1 MDNLRRLRKEM
12 GMTQEDLERETGI
25 SQAMISAFENGEGGL
40 TMGRILSLAERM
52 GTSVDYLLNRTDV
65 EAPYPPG
72 SARGNLRKLRRRAHL
87 TQLGMEVRTRIDQSK
102 LSKYERGEVLPTAQ
116 NAAIL
121 ADFFHVSTDYLLDRT
136 DVETPYPPKE
146 KTT

>member
-1 MDNLRRLRKEM
+1 MNNLRRLRKEL

-40 TMGRILSLAERM
+40 TMSRILSLAEHM

-102 LSKYERGEVLPTAQ
+102 LSKYERGHEQLAQ
-116 NAAIL
+116 TPKGARRDAAPVTGH
-121 ADFFHVSTDYLLDRT
+121 DGHSTDQHLP
-136 DVETPYPPKE
+136 V
-146 KTT
+146 